1 MGMLRLPEK
10 TSIFKAAI
18 CQLNVRQ
25 SARLET
31 TIKMSFSEK
40 NMPFGNPFYEQVDDY
55 TRSGVIKWRIL
66 PMLTPASMTSLVRIL
81 FTFVISL
88 GFTFGLWSTQ
98 KRIQDSVDLTESQK
112 KALVGQIVALVIVIP
127 LVFLGEIAQILGFVP
142 ESPGLPFLLFFPSG
156 LYLAINAIRHRVSLI
171 NFRGNRNPSSGALA
185 AAFGIILL
193 ISILGGMFLTSLTA
207 MPALVQRLGLVPP
220 LPAAPPQAGF
230 AMVYLLTD
238 EVGQVLADNLF
249 FLIGAYLPFVFM
261 ILILVAAFQSG
272 KKHWASF
279 VVSALF
285 LIVWTLNATPFF
297 QMMFSSRQA
306 TYNQLV
312 EAYQNGQYQ
321 LAEGVVNVLPVENQG
336 RVDTNYFEIGGVQF
350 LISELDHFGYNTTIA
365 QGGLLTQGTYAR
377 VYYLDNDSG
386 RIILRIDLPVSSLQ

>member
-1 MGMLRLPEK
+1 MLA
-10 TSIFKAAI
+10 T
-18 CQLNVRQ
+18 
-25 SARLET
+25 
-31 TIKMSFSEK
+31 
-40 NMPFGNPFYEQVDDY
+40 
-55 TRSGVIKWRIL
+55 
-66 PMLTPASMTSLVRIL
+66 ASMASVVRIL

-88 GFTFGLWSTQ
+88 GLTFGLWSTQ
-98 KRIQDSVDLTESQK
+98 KRIQDSADLTESQK
-112 KALVGQIVALVIVIP
+112 KALAGQIGALVIVIP
-127 LVFLGEIAQILGFVP
+127 LVFLGEIALILGFVP
-142 ESPGLPFLLFFPSG
+142 ESSGLRFWLFFPSG
-156 LYLAINAIRHRVSLI
+156 IYLATSAIRHRISLI

-185 AAFGIILL
+185 VAFGIILL

-207 MPALVQRLGLVPP
+207 MPALVQRLGLFPP
-220 LPAAPPQAGF
+220 LPAATPQAGF
-230 AMVYLLTD
+230 ARVYLLTD
-238 EVGQVLADNLF
+238 EADQVLADNLF

-261 ILILVAAFQSG
+261 LLILVAAFQSG

-279 VVSALF
+279 IVSALF

-297 QMMFSSRQA
+297 QRMFSSRQA

-321 LAEGVVNVLPVENQG
+321 LAEGVVNVLPVENRG
-336 RVDTNYFEIGGVQF
+336 RVDTDYLEIGGVQF
-350 LISELDHFGYNTTIA
+350 RISELDHFGYNTTIA